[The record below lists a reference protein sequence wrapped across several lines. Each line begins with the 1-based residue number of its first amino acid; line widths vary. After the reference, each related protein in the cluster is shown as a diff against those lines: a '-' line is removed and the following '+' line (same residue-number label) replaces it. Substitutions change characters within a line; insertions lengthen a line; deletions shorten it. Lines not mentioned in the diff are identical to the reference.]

1 MERDSALTDLLLVP
15 LEDTVVFPGMNV
27 TLTVDVGDED
37 RVVLVP
43 RHENEYAA
51 VGTVAEVTDRVR
63 IRGGMR
69 AVTLDGL
76 HRAVIGAAH
85 TDALGRLR
93 AEVEE
98 RRDDNPPPVQ
108 TPELERE
115 YRAVVEEILDLR
127 GADDRVREFLRAI
140 SEAGALADTCAYA
153 PDITFVQRVELLE
166 TVDVVERLKLAL
178 ELQRERL
185 AELQAG
191 QPIRDDLQ
199 EGAHKQ
205 LGQEFP
211 LPRNHYLLQEPRED
225 AGSGVA
231 E

>member
-1 MERDSALTDLLLVP
+1 MTDLLLVP

-43 RHENEYAA
+43 RHESEYAA

-98 RRDDNPPPVQ
+98 RPDENPPPVQ
-108 TPELERE
+108 TRELERE

-127 GADDRVREFLRAI
+127 DADDRVREFLRAI
-140 SEAGALADTCAYA
+140 TEAGALADTCAYA
-153 PDITFVQRVELLE
+153 PDITLRAARRAARDGRRRRAPEA
-166 TVDVVERLKLAL
+166 R
-178 ELQRERL
+178 
-185 AELQAG
+185 AG
-191 QPIRDDLQ
+191 APA
-199 EGAHKQ
+199 GAA
-205 LGQEFP
+205 
-211 LPRNHYLLQEPRED
+211 RRA
-225 AGSGVA
+225 AGSAPASATTSRRARRSSSASGSSA
-231 E
+231 SR